1 MQRLLALALVAS
13 ILSACGGSPDAPE
26 DSGIRGRATLGPT
39 CPVVTEETE
48 CLPKPYEADI
58 RVVAAEDGEL
68 VTTVRSGHDGRFEV
82 FLEPGSYVLEGVSTA
97 ESFPYAKPVEVT
109 VRAGGFARATLAFD
123 SGIR

>member
-1 MQRLLALALVAS
+1 MRCSLALALVAS
-13 ILSACGGSPDAPE
+13 ILSACDGDPGAPQ
-26 DSGIRGRATLGPT
+26 DSGIRGRALLGPT

-48 CLPKPYEADI
+48 CLPEPYEADI
-58 RVVAAEDGEL
+58 RVVVAEDGEP
-68 VTTVRSGHDGRFEV
+68 VTTVRSGKDGRFEV

-109 VRAGGFARATLAFD
+109 VRSGEFARATLAFD